1 MTFEMKWNE
10 RQSKI
15 KKNLAKHH
23 SVEITNRI
31 LGGSTSVTFFQKGQT
46 MPIKEI
52 SIDIETYCEIDLR
65 KSGVYRYAEDDSFEL
80 LLFAVSVDNGPVAIY
95 DLSKEKLPQ
104 DILEALVDD
113 RVIKWAFNASF
124 ERICLSN
131 WLKKYHPD
139 LLLDGFLSPVSWR
152 CSMIWSAYLGL
163 PLSLEGVGAVLKL
176 KDQKMR
182 EGADLIRY
190 FCLPC
195 KQTKING
202 GRTRNLPHHAPD
214 KWSTF
219 IDYNR
224 RDVEVELAIKE
235 RLKNF
240 PVPDFVWDEYL
251 QDQIIN
257 DRGIGIDLD
266 FVKAAIKID
275 SESKAK
281 IQEELKALTGL
292 ENPNSVL
299 QMIGWLREHGVST
312 DSLDKKAVKEL
323 LKTVDETTAKVLKLR
338 QQAAKSSVSKYQAMM
353 NCVCKDGRT
362 RGMFQFYGA
371 NRTGRWAG
379 RLVQLQNLPQ
389 NHLPDLEEA
398 RELFR
403 TGDLEPTELL
413 YDTQDTLSQL
423 IRTAFVPS
431 KGKKFIV
438 CDFSAI
444 EARVLSHLAGE
455 RWRSKV
461 FEEGKDIYCMSASQ
475 MFGVPVEKHGQ
486 NSELRQK
493 GKIAELACGYGGSVG
508 ALKAMG
514 ALDMGL
520 SEKELQPLVNSWRL
534 ANPNI
539 VLFWWD
545 VDRAVKTAVKDLIP
559 TSVHDIQFE
568 VESGILFISL
578 PSGRKLPYIKPRI
591 GENQFG
597 GESVTY
603 EGTGTAKRWERLESY
618 GPKFVEN
625 IVQAISR
632 DILAYSLKQLKELK
646 IVGHVHD
653 EVIIECP
660 MEQKLDEIAS
670 LMGIAPDWMSDI
682 NLRADGYEC
691 FFYQKD

>member
-1 MTFEMKWNE
+1 
-10 RQSKI
+10 
-15 KKNLAKHH
+15 
-23 SVEITNRI
+23 
-31 LGGSTSVTFFQKGQT
+31 
-46 MPIKEI
+46 MPIKEL
-52 SIDIETYCEIDLR
+52 SIDLETYCEVDLR
-65 KSGVYRYAEDDSFEL
+65 KSGVYRYAEDDSFEIL
-80 LLFAVSVDNGPVAIY
+80 LLAISIDNGPVRVY
-95 DLSKEKLPQ
+95 DLTMEELPKEIIQ
-104 DILEALVDD
+104 ALVDD
-113 RVIKWAFNASF
+113 TIIKWAFNASF

-131 WLKKYHPD
+131 WMKKHHPD
-139 LLLDGFLSPVSWR
+139 FLTEEFLSPNSWR
-152 CSMIWSAYLGL
+152 CSMVWSAYLGL
-163 PLSLEGVGAVLKL
+163 PLSLEGVGTVLKL
-176 KDQKMR
+176 KEQKLK
-182 EGADLIRY
+182 EGGDLIRY

-195 KQTKING
+195 KPTKVNG
-202 GRTRNLPHHAPD
+202 GRRRNFPNHAPE
-214 KWSTF
+214 KWSAF
-219 IDYNR
+219 IDYNK

-235 RLKNF
+235 KLHNH
-240 PVPDFVWDEYL
+240 PVPDFVWEEYY
-251 QDQIIN
+251 QDQTIN
-257 DRGIGIDLD
+257 DRGIGIDVD
-266 FVKAAIKID
+266 FVKAAIAID
-275 SESKAK
+275 EESKAK
-281 IQEELKALTGL
+281 IQEKLKELTGL

-299 QMIGWLREHGVST
+299 QMIAWLRKHGVTT

-323 LKTVDETTAKVLKLR
+323 LKTVDEKTAKVLKLR

-353 NCVCKDGRT
+353 NCVCKDGRA

-389 NHLPDLEEA
+389 NHLPDLKEA
-398 RELFR
+398 RELFK
-403 TGDLEPTELL
+403 TGNLDVTELL

-431 KGKKFIV
+431 QNKKFIV

-455 RWRSKV
+455 TWRSRV

-486 NSELRQK
+486 NADLRQK
-493 GKIAELACGYGGSVG
+493 GKIAELACGYGGAVG

-514 ALDMGL
+514 AIDMGF
-520 SEKELQPLVNSWRL
+520 EEQELQPLVDSWRQ

-545 VDRAVKTAVKDLIP
+545 VDRAVKTAVKEQVQ
-559 TSVHDIQFE
+559 TETHGIQFE
-568 VESGILFISL
+568 VTKGMLFITL
-578 PSGRKLPYIKPRI
+578 PYGRKLSYVKPKI
-591 GENQFG
+591 SENQFG

-632 DILAYSLKQLKELK
+632 DILAYSMRQLSEFK

-653 EVIIECP
+653 EVIIEC
-660 MEQKLDEIAS
+660 EKDQSLEDIAS
-670 LMGIAPDWMSDI
+670 LMGIAPNWMSDI

-691 FFYQKD
+691 SFYQKD

>member
-1 MTFEMKWNE
+1 M
-10 RQSKI
+10 
-15 KKNLAKHH
+15 L
-23 SVEITNRI
+23 
-31 LGGSTSVTFFQKGQT
+31 
-46 MPIKEI
+46 IKEI

-95 DLSKEKLPQ
+95 DLGKEKLPQ
-104 DILEALVDD
+104 NILEALVDD

-139 LLLDGFLSPVSWR
+139 SLLDGFLSPVSWR

-266 FVKAAIKID
+266 FVNAAIKID

-323 LKTVDETTAKVLKLR
+323 LKTVDKTTAQVLKLR
-338 QQAAKSSVSKYQAMM
+338 QQVAKSSVSKYQAMM

-413 YDTQDTLSQL
+413 YDTQNTLSQL

-431 KGKKFIV
+431 EGKKFIV

-455 RWRSKV
+455 RWRNKV
-461 FEEGKDIYCMSASQ
+461 FEQGRDIYCMSASQ

-520 SEKELQPLVNSWRL
+520 TEEELQPLVNSWRL

-559 TSVHDIQFE
+559 TSVHNIQFE
-568 VESGILFISL
+568 VKSGILFITL
-578 PSGRKLPYIKPRI
+578 PSGRKLAYIKPRI

-632 DILAYSLKQLKELK
+632 DILAFALKQLKEFK

-660 MEQKLDEIAS
+660 MEQKIDKIAS

>member
-1 MTFEMKWNE
+1 
-10 RQSKI
+10 
-15 KKNLAKHH
+15 
-23 SVEITNRI
+23 
-31 LGGSTSVTFFQKGQT
+31 
-46 MPIKEI
+46 MPIKEL

-80 LLFAVSVDNGPVAIY
+80 LLFAVSVDNGPVTVY
-95 DLSKEKLPQ
+95 DLTKEQLPQ
-104 DILEALVDD
+104 DILEALVNDS
-113 RVIKWAFNASF
+113 VIKWAFNASF

-139 LLLDGFLSPVSWR
+139 LLLDGFLSPVSWK
-152 CSMIWSAYLGL
+152 CSMIWSAFLGL
-163 PLSLEGVGAVLKL
+163 PLSLEGVGTVLKL

-190 FCLPC
+190 FCVPC
-195 KQTKING
+195 KPTKVNG
-202 GRTRNLPHHAPD
+202 GRIRNFPHHAPD

-219 IDYNR
+219 INYNK

-235 RLKNF
+235 RVKNF

-257 DRGIGIDLD
+257 DRGICIDVE

-275 SESKAK
+275 TESKAQ
-281 IQEELKALTGL
+281 IQEELKGLTGL

-299 QMIGWLREHGVST
+299 QMIDWLREHGVAT

-323 LKTVDETTAKVLKLR
+323 LKTVDETTAQVLKLR

-353 NCVCKDGRT
+353 NCVCKDGRA

-403 TGDLEPTELL
+403 KGDLEATELL

-431 KGKKFIV
+431 EGKKFIV

-461 FEEGKDIYCMSASQ
+461 FEQGKDIYCMSASQ

-520 SEKELQPLVNSWRL
+520 TEEELQPLVNSWRL

-539 VLFWWD
+539 VLYWWD
-545 VDRAVKTAVKDLIP
+545 VDNAVKTAVKELIP
-559 TSVHDIQFE
+559 TSTHGIQFE
-568 VESGILFISL
+568 VKRGILFITL
-578 PSGRKLPYIKPRI
+578 PSGRKLAYIKPRI
-591 GENQFG
+591 GDNKFG

-632 DILAYSLKQLKELK
+632 DILAFSMKQLKNFK

-660 MEQKLDEIAS
+660 IEQKLDEVAS
-670 LMGIAPDWMSDI
+670 LMGIAPDWLSDI

>member
-1 MTFEMKWNE
+1 
-10 RQSKI
+10 
-15 KKNLAKHH
+15 
-23 SVEITNRI
+23 
-31 LGGSTSVTFFQKGQT
+31 

-65 KSGVYRYAEDDSFEL
+65 KSGVYRYAEDDSFEI
-80 LLFAVSVDNGPVAIY
+80 LLFAVSVDNGPVTVY
-95 DLSKEKLPQ
+95 DISKEKLPQ
-104 DILEALVDD
+104 DILEALADD

-131 WLKKYHPD
+131 WLKKLHPN
-139 LLLDGFLSPVSWR
+139 LLSDGFLSPISWR

-163 PLSLEGVGAVLKL
+163 PLSLEGVGTVLKL
-176 KDQKMR
+176 KNQKMR

-195 KQTKING
+195 KPTKING

-257 DRGIGIDLD
+257 DRGIGIDVD

-275 SESKAK
+275 TESKAK
-281 IQEELKALTGL
+281 IQEELKALTRL

-299 QMIGWLREHGVST
+299 QMIGWLREHGVTT
-312 DSLDKKAVKEL
+312 DSLDKKVVKEL
-323 LKTVDETTAKVLKLR
+323 LKTADETTAQVLKLR

-353 NCVCKDGRT
+353 NCVCKDGRA
-362 RGMFQFYGA
+362 RGMFQFFGA

-398 RELFR
+398 RELFG
-403 TGDLEPTELL
+403 TGDLEATELI

-461 FEEGKDIYCMSASQ
+461 FEQGKDIYCMSASQ

-514 ALDMGL
+514 AIDMGL
-520 SEKELQPLVNSWRL
+520 SEDELQPLVNSWRQ

-545 VDRAVKTAVKDLIP
+545 VDKAVKIAVEELLP
-559 TSVHDIQFE
+559 TSTQNIQFE
-568 VESGILFISL
+568 VKSGILFITL
-578 PSGRKLPYIKPRI
+578 PSGRQLAYVKPKI

-603 EGTGTAKRWERLESY
+603 EGTGTAKRWERLASY

-632 DILAYSLKQLKELK
+632 DILAYSLEQLKEFK

-660 MEQKLDEIAS
+660 MEQKLDKIAS

-691 FFYQKD
+691 SFYQKD

>member
-1 MTFEMKWNE
+1 M
-10 RQSKI
+10 
-15 KKNLAKHH
+15 
-23 SVEITNRI
+23 
-31 LGGSTSVTFFQKGQT
+31 KGQEWK
-46 MPIKEI
+46 MKEL
-52 SIDIETYCEIDLR
+52 SIDIETYSEVDLR
-65 KSGVYRYAEDDSFEL
+65 KSGVYRYAEDDSFEIL
-80 LLFAVSVDNGPVAIY
+80 LLAVSTDSGLVTVY
-95 DLSKEKLPQ
+95 DLTKEELPI
-104 DILEALVDD
+104 DIIQALIDD
-113 RVIKWAFNASF
+113 TIIKWAFNASF

-131 WLKKYHPD
+131 WLKKHYPQ
-139 LLLDGFLSPVSWR
+139 LLSEGFLSPNSWR
-152 CSMIWSAYLGL
+152 CSMVWAAYLGL
-163 PLSLEGVGAVLKL
+163 PLSLDGVGTVLKL
-176 KDQKMR
+176 KNQKLK
-182 EGADLIRY
+182 EGGDLIRY

-195 KQTKING
+195 KPTKVNG
-202 GRTRNLPHHAPD
+202 GRRRNFPNHAPD
-214 KWSTF
+214 KWSAF
-219 IDYNR
+219 IDYNQ
-224 RDVEVELAIKE
+224 RDVEVELAIKDKL
-235 RLKNF
+235 RNH
-240 PVPDFVWDEYL
+240 PVPDFVWDEYH
-251 QDQIIN
+251 QDQSIN
-257 DRGIGIDLD
+257 DRGIGIDVD
-266 FVKAAIKID
+266 FVKAAIAID
-275 SESKAK
+275 GESKTK
-281 IQEELKALTGL
+281 IQEGLKELTGL

-299 QMIGWLREHGVST
+299 QMIGWLREHGVTT

-323 LKTVDETTAKVLKLR
+323 LKTVDEKTAKVLKLR

-353 NCVCKDGRT
+353 NCVCKDGRA

-398 RELFR
+398 RKLFK
-403 TGDLEPTELL
+403 TGDLGATDLL

-455 RWRSKV
+455 AWRSKV
-461 FEEGKDIYCMSASQ
+461 FEQGKDIYCISASQ

-486 NSELRQK
+486 NADLRQK
-493 GKIAELACGYGGSVG
+493 GKIAELACGYGGAVG

-514 ALDMGL
+514 AIDMGL
-520 SEKELQPLVNSWRL
+520 EEQELQPLVDSWRQ

-545 VDRAVKTAVKDLIP
+545 VDRAVKTAVKEQVQ
-559 TSVHDIQFE
+559 TETHGIQFE
-568 VESGILFISL
+568 VTKGILFITL
-578 PSGRKLPYIKPRI
+578 PSGRKLSYVKPKI
-591 GENQFG
+591 SENQFS

-632 DILAYSLKQLKELK
+632 DILAYSMRQLSEFK

-653 EVIIECP
+653 EVIIEC
-660 MEQKLDEIAS
+660 EKDQSLEDIAS
-670 LMGIAPDWMSDI
+670 LMGIAPNWMSDI

-691 FFYQKD
+691 SFYQKD

>member
-1 MTFEMKWNE
+1 
-10 RQSKI
+10 
-15 KKNLAKHH
+15 
-23 SVEITNRI
+23 
-31 LGGSTSVTFFQKGQT
+31 

-52 SIDIETYCEIDLR
+52 SVDLETYCEVDLK
-65 KSGVYRYAEDDSFEL
+65 KSGVYRYAEDDSFEIL
-80 LLFAVSVDNGPVAIY
+80 LLAVSTDNGLVTVY
-95 DLSKEKLPQ
+95 DLTKEELPI
-104 DILEALVDD
+104 DIIQALIDD
-113 RVIKWAFNASF
+113 TIIKWAFNASF

-131 WLKKYHPD
+131 WLKKHYPQ
-139 LLLDGFLSPVSWR
+139 LLSEGFLSPNSWR
-152 CSMIWSAYLGL
+152 CSMVWAAYLGL
-163 PLSLEGVGAVLKL
+163 PLSLDGVGTVLKL
-176 KDQKMR
+176 KNQKLK
-182 EGADLIRY
+182 EGGDLIRY

-195 KQTKING
+195 KPTKVNG
-202 GRTRNLPHHAPD
+202 GRRQNFPNHAPE
-214 KWSTF
+214 KWSAF
-219 IDYNR
+219 IDYNK
-224 RDVEVELAIKE
+224 RDVEVELAIKDK
-235 RLKNF
+235 LHNH
-240 PVPDFVWDEYL
+240 PVPDFVWEEYH
-251 QDQIIN
+251 QDQTIN
-257 DRGIGIDLD
+257 DRGIGIDVD
-266 FVKAAIKID
+266 FVKAAIAID
-275 SESKAK
+275 EESKAK
-281 IQEELKALTGL
+281 IQEKLKELTGL

-299 QMIGWLREHGVST
+299 QMIAWLRKHGVTT

-323 LKTVDETTAKVLKLR
+323 LKTVDEKTAQVLKLR

-353 NCVCKDGRT
+353 NCVCKDGRA

-398 RELFR
+398 RKLFK
-403 TGDLEPTELL
+403 TGDLGATDLL

-431 KGKKFIV
+431 QNKKFIV

-455 RWRSKV
+455 AWRSRV
-461 FEEGKDIYCMSASQ
+461 FKEGKDIYCISASQ

-486 NSELRQK
+486 NADLRQK
-493 GKIAELACGYGGSVG
+493 GKIAELACGYGGAVG

-514 ALDMGL
+514 AIDMGL
-520 SEKELQPLVNSWRL
+520 EEQELQPLVDSWRQ

-545 VDRAVKTAVKDLIP
+545 VDRAVKTAVKEQVQ
-559 TSVHDIQFE
+559 TETHGIQFE
-568 VESGILFISL
+568 VTKGMLFITL
-578 PSGRKLPYIKPRI
+578 PSGRKLSYVKPKI
-591 GENQFG
+591 SENQFG

-632 DILAYSLKQLKELK
+632 DILAYSMRQLSEFK

-653 EVIIECP
+653 EVIIEC
-660 MEQKLDEIAS
+660 EKDQSLEDIAS
-670 LMGIAPDWMSDI
+670 LMGIAPNWMSDI

-691 FFYQKD
+691 SFYQKD

>member
-1 MTFEMKWNE
+1 M
-10 RQSKI
+10 
-15 KKNLAKHH
+15 
-23 SVEITNRI
+23 
-31 LGGSTSVTFFQKGQT
+31 KGQT
-46 MPIKEI
+46 MPIKEL
-52 SIDIETYCEIDLR
+52 SIDLETYCEVDLR
-65 KSGVYRYAEDDSFEL
+65 KSGVYRYAEDDSFEIL
-80 LLFAVSVDNGPVAIY
+80 LLAISIDNGPVRFY
-95 DLSKEKLPQ
+95 DLIKEELPNNIIQ
-104 DILEALVDD
+104 ALVDD
-113 RVIKWAFNASF
+113 TIIKWAFNASF

-131 WLKKYHPD
+131 WLKKHHSE
-139 LLLDGFLSPVSWR
+139 LLSDGFLSPDSWR
-152 CSMIWSAYLGL
+152 CSMVWSAYLGL
-163 PLSLEGVGAVLKL
+163 PLSLEGVGTVLKL
-176 KDQKMR
+176 KEQKLK
-182 EGADLIRY
+182 EGGDLIRY

-195 KQTKING
+195 KPTKVNG
-202 GRTRNLPHHAPD
+202 GRTRNFPNHAPN
-214 KWSTF
+214 KWSNF
-219 IDYNR
+219 INYNK

-235 RLKNF
+235 KLRNH
-240 PVPDFVWDEYL
+240 PVPDFVWDEYH

-257 DRGIGIDLD
+257 DRGIGIDVD
-266 FVKAAIKID
+266 FVKAAIAID
-275 SESKAK
+275 EESKAK
-281 IQEELKALTGL
+281 IQKELKELTGL

-299 QMIGWLREHGVST
+299 QMVGWLREHGVTT

-323 LKTVDETTAKVLKLR
+323 LKTVDEKTAKVLKLR

-353 NCVCKDGRT
+353 NCVCKDGRA

-398 RELFR
+398 RKLFK
-403 TGDLEPTELL
+403 TGDLGATDLL
-413 YDTQDTLSQL
+413 YDTQDILSQL

-431 KGKKFIV
+431 QNKKFIV

-455 RWRSKV
+455 TWRSRV

-486 NSELRQK
+486 NADLRQK
-493 GKIAELACGYGGSVG
+493 GKISELACGFGGAVG

-514 ALDMGL
+514 AIDMGL
-520 SEKELQPLVNSWRL
+520 EEQELQPLVDSWRQ

-545 VDRAVKTAVKDLIP
+545 VDRAVKTAVKEQVQ
-559 TSVHDIQFE
+559 TETHGIQFE
-568 VESGILFISL
+568 VTKGMLFITL
-578 PSGRKLPYIKPRI
+578 PSGRKLSYVKPKI
-591 GENQFG
+591 SENQFG

-632 DILAYSLKQLKELK
+632 DILAYSMRQLSEFK

-653 EVIIECP
+653 EVIIEC
-660 MEQKLDEIAS
+660 EKDQSLEDIAS
-670 LMGIAPDWMSDI
+670 LMGIAPNWMSDI

-691 FFYQKD
+691 SFYQKD

>member
-1 MTFEMKWNE
+1 
-10 RQSKI
+10 
-15 KKNLAKHH
+15 
-23 SVEITNRI
+23 
-31 LGGSTSVTFFQKGQT
+31 
-46 MPIKEI
+46 MPIKEL
-52 SIDIETYCEIDLR
+52 SIDIETYCEINLR
-65 KSGVYRYAEDDSFEL
+65 KSGIYRYAEDDSFEL
-80 LLFAVSVDNGPVAIY
+80 LLFAVSVDNGPVTVY
-95 DLSKEKLPQ
+95 DLNKEKLPQ

-131 WLKKYHPD
+131 WLMKYHPD
-139 LLLDGFLSPVSWR
+139 LILDGFLSPVSWR

-163 PLSLEGVGAVLKL
+163 PLSLEGVGTVLKL

-190 FCLPC
+190 FCVPC
-195 KQTKING
+195 KPTKVNG
-202 GRTRNLPHHAPD
+202 GRVRNFAHHAPD

-257 DRGIGIDLD
+257 DHGIGIDVD

-281 IQEELKALTGL
+281 IQEELKVLTGL

-299 QMIGWLREHGVST
+299 QMIDWLREHGVTT

-323 LKTVDETTAKVLKLR
+323 LQTVDEKTAQVLKLR

-353 NCVCKDGRT
+353 NCVCKDDRA

-389 NHLPDLEEA
+389 NHLRDLEEA

-403 TGDLEPTELL
+403 TADLEATEPL

-423 IRTAFVPS
+423 IRTAFIPS
-431 KGKKFIV
+431 EGMKFIV

-461 FEEGKDIYCMSASQ
+461 FEQGKDIYCMSASQ

-520 SEKELQPLVNSWRL
+520 TEEELQPLVNSWRL

-539 VLFWWD
+539 VLLWWD

-559 TSVHDIQFE
+559 TSIHGIQFE
-568 VESGILFISL
+568 VKSGILFITL
-578 PSGRKLPYIKPRI
+578 PSGRKLSYIKPRI
-591 GENQFG
+591 SENQFG

-632 DILAYSLKQLKELK
+632 DILAYSLKQLKEFK

-653 EVIIECP
+653 EVIIESP

-670 LMGIAPDWMSDI
+670 LMGIAPDWISDI

-691 FFYQKD
+691 LFYQKD

>member
-1 MTFEMKWNE
+1 
-10 RQSKI
+10 
-15 KKNLAKHH
+15 
-23 SVEITNRI
+23 
-31 LGGSTSVTFFQKGQT
+31 
-46 MPIKEI
+46 MPIKEL
-52 SIDIETYCEIDLR
+52 SIDLETYCEVDLR
-65 KSGVYRYAEDDSFEL
+65 KSGVYRYAEDDSFEIL
-80 LLFAVSVDNGPVAIY
+80 LLAVFVDDGPVRVY
-95 DLSKEKLPQ
+95 DLTKENLP
-104 DILEALVDD
+104 DKILQALVDD
-113 RVIKWAFNASF
+113 TIIKWAFNASF

-131 WLKKYHPD
+131 WLKKHHQE
-139 LLLDGFLSPVSWR
+139 LLSEGFLSPNSWR
-152 CSMIWSAYLGL
+152 CSMVWSAYLGL
-163 PLSLEGVGAVLKL
+163 PLSLEGVGTVLKL
-176 KDQKMR
+176 KDQKLK
-182 EGADLIRY
+182 EGGDFIRY

-195 KQTKING
+195 KPTKVNG
-202 GRTRNLPHHAPD
+202 GRTRNFPNHAPD
-214 KWSTF
+214 KWSAF
-219 IDYNR
+219 IDYNK

-235 RLKNF
+235 KLRNY
-240 PVPDFVWDEYL
+240 PVPDFVWEEYH
-251 QDQIIN
+251 QDQVIN
-257 DRGIGIDLD
+257 DRGIGIDVD
-266 FVKAAIKID
+266 FVKTAIGID
-275 SESKAK
+275 GESKTK
-281 IQEELKALTGL
+281 IQEELRKLTRL

-299 QMIGWLREHGVST
+299 QMISWLREHGVTT

-323 LKTVDETTAKVLKLR
+323 LKTVDDKTAQVLKLR

-353 NCVCKDGRT
+353 NCVCKDGRA

-398 RELFR
+398 RELFK
-403 TGDLEPTELL
+403 TGDLEATELF

-423 IRTAFVPS
+423 IRTAFIPS

-455 RWRSKV
+455 TWRSKV
-461 FEEGKDIYCMSASQ
+461 FEQGKDIYCMSASQ
-475 MFGVPVEKHGQ
+475 MFSVPVEKHGQ
-486 NSELRQK
+486 NADLRQK
-493 GKIAELACGYGGSVG
+493 GKIAELACGYGGAVG

-514 ALDMGL
+514 AIDMGL
-520 SEKELQPLVNSWRL
+520 EEQELQPLVHSWRQ

-545 VDRAVKTAVKDLIP
+545 VDKAVKSAVKFQEQ
-559 TSVHDIQFE
+559 TETHGIQFE
-568 VESGILFISL
+568 VTKGMLFITL
-578 PSGRKLPYIKPRI
+578 PSGRKLAYVKPKM

-597 GESVTY
+597 RESVTY

-632 DILAYSLKQLKELK
+632 DILAYSMRQLSEFK

-653 EVIIECP
+653 EVIIECDQDQDL
-660 MEQKLDEIAS
+660 EEIS
-670 LMGIAPDWMSDI
+670 TLMGIAPNWMPDI

-691 FFYQKD
+691 LFYQKD

>member
-1 MTFEMKWNE
+1 
-10 RQSKI
+10 
-15 KKNLAKHH
+15 
-23 SVEITNRI
+23 
-31 LGGSTSVTFFQKGQT
+31 
-46 MPIKEI
+46 MPIKEL
-52 SIDIETYCEIDLR
+52 SIDIETYCDIDLR
-65 KSGVYRYAEDDSFEL
+65 KSGVYRYAEDNSFEI
-80 LLFAVSVDNGPVAIY
+80 LLFAVSVDNGPVTVY
-95 DLSKEKLPQ
+95 DLTKEKLPQ

-124 ERICLSN
+124 ERICLST
-131 WLKKYHPD
+131 WLKKHHPEF
-139 LLLDGFLSPVSWR
+139 LSDGFLSPVSWR

-163 PLSLEGVGAVLKL
+163 PLSLEGVGTVLKL
-176 KDQKMR
+176 KDKKMR

-190 FCLPC
+190 FCVPC
-195 KQTKING
+195 KPTKANG
-202 GRTRNLPHHAPD
+202 GRIRNFPHHAPN

-219 IDYNR
+219 INYNR

-235 RLKNF
+235 RVKNF
-240 PVPDFVWDEYL
+240 PVPSFVWNEYH

-257 DRGIGIDLD
+257 DRGIGIDIN

-275 SESKAK
+275 GESKAK

-299 QMIGWLREHGVST
+299 QMIGWLRDHGVTT
-312 DSLDKKAVKEL
+312 DSLDKKTVKEL
-323 LKTVDETTAKVLKLR
+323 LKTVDETTAQVLKLR

-353 NCVCKDGRT
+353 NCVCKDGRV

-398 RELFR
+398 RELFG
-403 TGDLEPTELL
+403 TGDLEATELI

-461 FEEGKDIYCMSASQ
+461 FEQGKDIYCMSASQ

-520 SEKELQPLVNSWRL
+520 TEEELQPLVNSWRL

-539 VLFWWD
+539 VLYWWD
-545 VDRAVKTAVKDLIP
+545 VDNAVKTAVKELIP
-559 TSVHDIQFE
+559 TSTHGIQFE
-568 VESGILFISL
+568 VKRGILFITL
-578 PSGRKLPYIKPRI
+578 PSGRKLAYIKPRI
-591 GENQFG
+591 GDNQFG

-603 EGTGTAKRWERLESY
+603 EGTGTAKRWDRLESY

-632 DILAYSLKQLKELK
+632 DILAFSMKQLKNFK

-660 MEQKLDEIAS
+660 IEQKLDEVAS
-670 LMGIAPDWMSDI
+670 LMGIAPDWLSDI
-682 NLRADGYEC
+682 NLRVDGYEC

>member
-1 MTFEMKWNE
+1 
-10 RQSKI
+10 
-15 KKNLAKHH
+15 
-23 SVEITNRI
+23 
-31 LGGSTSVTFFQKGQT
+31 
-46 MPIKEI
+46 MPIREL

-80 LLFAVSVDNGPVAIY
+80 LLFAVSVDNGPVTVY
-95 DLSKEKLPQ
+95 DFNKEKLPQ

-131 WLKKYHPD
+131 WLKKHHPE
-139 LLLDGFLSPVSWR
+139 LLLDGFLSPNSWR

-163 PLSLEGVGAVLKL
+163 PLSLEGVGTVLKL
-176 KDQKMR
+176 KDKKMR
-182 EGADLIRY
+182 EGVDLIRY
-190 FCLPC
+190 FCVPC
-195 KQTKING
+195 KPTKVNG
-202 GRTRNLPHHAPD
+202 GRIRNLPRHAPD

-219 IDYNR
+219 IDYNK

-235 RLKNF
+235 RVKNF
-240 PVPDFVWDEYL
+240 PVPSFVWNEYH

-257 DRGIGIDLD
+257 DRGIGIDVD
-266 FVKAAIKID
+266 FVKATIKID
-275 SESKAK
+275 GESKAK
-281 IQEELKALTGL
+281 IQAELKALTGL

-299 QMIGWLREHGVST
+299 QMIGWLREHGVTT

-323 LKTVDETTAKVLKLR
+323 LKTADETTAQVLKLR

-353 NCVCKDGRT
+353 NCVCKDGRA

-389 NHLPDLEEA
+389 NHLTDLEEA
-398 RELFR
+398 RELFQ
-403 TGDLEPTELL
+403 TGDLEATEPL

-431 KGKKFIV
+431 EGKKFIV

-520 SEKELQPLVNSWRL
+520 TEEELQPLVNSWRL

-559 TSVHDIQFE
+559 TSVHNIQFE
-568 VESGILFISL
+568 VKSGILFINL
-578 PSGRKLPYIKPRI
+578 PSGRKLSYVKPKM

-632 DILAYSLKQLKELK
+632 DILAYSIKQLKDFK

-653 EVIIECP
+653 EIIIECD
-660 MEQKLDEIAS
+660 QDQSLDEIAT
-670 LMGIAPDWMSDI
+670 LMGHAPDWISDI

-691 FFYQKD
+691 SFYQKD

>member
-1 MTFEMKWNE
+1 
-10 RQSKI
+10 
-15 KKNLAKHH
+15 
-23 SVEITNRI
+23 
-31 LGGSTSVTFFQKGQT
+31 
-46 MPIKEI
+46 MPIKEL

-80 LLFAVSVDNGPVAIY
+80 LLFAVSVDNGPVTVY
-95 DLSKEKLPQ
+95 DFNKEKLPQ

-131 WLKKYHPD
+131 WLKKHHPE
-139 LLLDGFLSPVSWR
+139 LLLDGFLSPNSWR

-163 PLSLEGVGAVLKL
+163 PLSLEGVGTVLKL
-176 KDQKMR
+176 KDKKMR

-190 FCLPC
+190 FCVPC
-195 KQTKING
+195 KPTKVNG
-202 GRTRNLPHHAPD
+202 GRIRNFPHHAPD
-214 KWSTF
+214 KWSAF

-240 PVPDFVWDEYL
+240 PVPDFVWDEYH

-257 DRGIGIDLD
+257 DRGIGIDVD

-275 SESKAK
+275 RESKAK

-299 QMIGWLREHGVST
+299 QMIGWLREHGVTT
-312 DSLDKKAVKEL
+312 DSLDKKAVKGL
-323 LKTVDETTAKVLKLR
+323 LKTVDETTAQVLKLR

-353 NCVCKDGRT
+353 NCVCKDGRA
-362 RGMFQFYGA
+362 RGMFQFFGA

-389 NHLPDLEEA
+389 NHLRDLEEA

-403 TGDLEPTELL
+403 TGDLEATELL

-431 KGKKFIV
+431 EGKKFIV

-461 FEEGKDIYCMSASQ
+461 FEQGKDIYCMSASQ

-486 NSELRQK
+486 NADLRQK
-493 GKIAELACGYGGSVG
+493 GKIAELACGYGGAVG

-520 SEKELQPLVNSWRL
+520 SEDELQPLVNSWRQ

-539 VLFWWD
+539 VLLWWD
-545 VDRAVKTAVKDLIP
+545 VDNAVKTAVKEQIP
-559 TSVHDIQFE
+559 TSTQNIQFE
-568 VESGILFISL
+568 VKSGILFITL
-578 PSGRKLPYIKPRI
+578 PSGRKLAYIKPRI

-597 GESVTY
+597 GESITY

-632 DILAYSLKQLKELK
+632 DILAYSLKQLKKFK

-660 MEQKLDEIAS
+660 MEQKLDEVAS
-670 LMGIAPDWMSDI
+670 LMGIAPDWLSDI

>member
-1 MTFEMKWNE
+1 
-10 RQSKI
+10 
-15 KKNLAKHH
+15 
-23 SVEITNRI
+23 
-31 LGGSTSVTFFQKGQT
+31 
-46 MPIKEI
+46 MPIKEL

-65 KSGVYRYAEDDSFEL
+65 KSGTYRYAEDNSFEI
-80 LLFAVSVDNGPVAIY
+80 LLFAVSVDNGPVTVY
-95 DLSKEKLPQ
+95 DFNKEKLPQ

-131 WLKKYHPD
+131 WLKKHHPE
-139 LLLDGFLSPVSWR
+139 LLLDGFLSPNSWR

-163 PLSLEGVGAVLKL
+163 PLSLEGVGTVLKL

-195 KQTKING
+195 KPTKING

-240 PVPDFVWDEYL
+240 PVPNFVWDEYL

-257 DRGIGIDLD
+257 DHGIGIDVN

-275 SESKAK
+275 GESKAK

-299 QMIGWLREHGVST
+299 QMIGWLREHGVTT

-323 LKTVDETTAKVLKLR
+323 LKTVDETTAQVLKLR
-338 QQAAKSSVSKYQAMM
+338 QQAAKSSVSKYLAMM
-353 NCVCKDGRT
+353 NCVCKDGRA

-389 NHLPDLEEA
+389 NHLRDLEEA

-403 TGDLEPTELL
+403 TGDLEATELL

-431 KGKKFIV
+431 EGKKFIV

-461 FEEGKDIYCMSASQ
+461 FEQGKDIYCMSASQ
-475 MFGVPVEKHGQ
+475 MFGVPVEKHGH
-486 NSELRQK
+486 NADLRQK
-493 GKIAELACGYGGSVG
+493 GKIAELACGYGGAVG

-520 SEKELQPLVNSWRL
+520 SEDELQPLVNSWRQ

-539 VLFWWD
+539 VLLWWD
-545 VDRAVKTAVKDLIP
+545 VDNAVKTAVKEQIP
-559 TSVHDIQFE
+559 TSTQNIQFE
-568 VESGILFISL
+568 VKSGILFITL
-578 PSGRKLPYIKPRI
+578 PSGRKLAYIKPRI

-597 GESVTY
+597 GESITY

-632 DILAYSLKQLKELK
+632 DILAYSLKQLKKFK

-660 MEQKLDEIAS
+660 MEQKLDEVAS
-670 LMGIAPDWMSDI
+670 LMGIAPDWLSDI